1 MRPHAENRPGL
12 LARNAAADR
21 AFLPCLQL
29 ENEHLTRLRMRDK
42 ARAPEM
48 ACNLKNRL
56 STHKFRN
63 VTREG
68 LEFQSFSIPVN
79 ASSCISSPAGLFLA

>member
-12 LARNAAADR
+12 LARKAAADHK
-21 AFLPCLQL
+21 FLPCLQL

-48 ACNLKNRL
+48 ACNLKNQL
-56 STHKFRN
+56 STRKLRN
-63 VTREG
+63 VTQEG
-68 LEFQSFSIPVN
+68 LEFQSFLIPVN
-79 ASSCISSPAGLFLA
+79 ASACISSLAGLSLA